1 MIASLVYTFM
11 FLFFG
16 VTAVRFLLPRHRPLN
31 RLWLGLSLGLL
42 EEMWL
47 PAIGAFL
54 FSFDVHFERSPED
67 GVEKSFSFIEKGGE
81 ILPCMNPIPRV
92 FLFSNLSAET
102 QLLDKCP
109 VSLDVHLLKVV
120 QKLTALT
127 DQAEKGTTGGYVLLV
142 LLLVLGK
149 VSDTVGK

>member
-1 MIASLVYTFM
+1 MTD
-11 FLFFG
+11 G
-16 VTAVRFLLPRHRPLN
+16 C
-31 RLWLGLSLGLL
+31 
-42 EEMWL
+42 
-47 PAIGAFL
+47 
-54 FSFDVHFERSPED
+54 HFERSREI
-67 GVEKSFSFIEKGGE
+67 SLFIEKGGE
-81 ILPCMNPIPRV
+81 ILPCIDLCPRI

-127 DQAEKGTTGGYVLLV
+127 DQAEKGTTGSHVLLV
-142 LLLVLGK
+142 LLHVLGK